1 MRKMRKKLRGEDEL
15 TYIGEYRKGWALRYL
30 REAKAELLAAQKTP
44 SIAHSLIL
52 EAVRK
57 AQAAIYYSL
66 GDPAFIES
74 IVYQAF
80 YGQKKTNNDP
90 TLNCLIEIERT
101 IQMLSHTPD
110 SEIPKTIRH
119 VDDMMQTASDIVELF
134 TGEKA

>member
-1 MRKMRKKLRGEDEL
+1 MTTAGD
-15 TYIGEYRKGWALRYL
+15 YRKGWALRYL

-52 EAVRK
+52 EAMRK

-80 YGQKKTNNDP
+80 YTQQQSTDEPVLK
-90 TLNCLIEIERT
+90 CLIEIERT
-101 IQMLSHTPD
+101 IQKLSRTTDLQLPT
-110 SEIPKTIRH
+110 TIKH
-119 VDDMMQTASDIVELF
+119 VDDIVQIASDIVELF
-134 TGEKA
+134 IDEKD

>member
-1 MRKMRKKLRGEDEL
+1 MTTAGD
-15 TYIGEYRKGWALRYL
+15 YRKGWALRYL

-52 EAVRK
+52 EAMRK

-80 YGQKKTNNDP
+80 YTQQQSTDEPVLK
-90 TLNCLIEIERT
+90 CLIEIERT
-101 IQMLSHTPD
+101 IQKLSRTSDLQLPT
-110 SEIPKTIRH
+110 TIKH
-119 VDDMMQTASDIVELF
+119 VDDIVQIASDIVELF
-134 TGEKA
+134 IDEKD

>member
-1 MRKMRKKLRGEDEL
+1 MGA
-15 TYIGEYRKGWALRYL
+15 YRKGWALRYL

-52 EAVRK
+52 EAMRK

-80 YGQKKTNNDP
+80 YSQQQSTDEPVLK
-90 TLNCLIEIERT
+90 CLIEIERT
-101 IQMLSHTPD
+101 IQRLSQKPD
-110 SEIPKTIRH
+110 QELPETIKH
-119 VDDMMQTASDIVELF
+119 VDGIVRIASDIVELF
-134 TGEKA
+134 TGEKP

>member
-1 MRKMRKKLRGEDEL
+1 MTVMGA
-15 TYIGEYRKGWALRYL
+15 YRKGWALRYL

-52 EAVRK
+52 EAMRK

-80 YGQKKTNNDP
+80 YSKQQSTDEPVLK
-90 TLNCLIEIERT
+90 CLIEIERT
-101 IQMLSHTPD
+101 IQRLSQKPD
-110 SEIPKTIRH
+110 QELPETIKH
-119 VDDMMQTASDIVELF
+119 VDGIVRIASDIVELF

>member
-1 MRKMRKKLRGEDEL
+1 MTSAGD
-15 TYIGEYRKGWALRYL
+15 YRKGWALRYL

-52 EAVRK
+52 EAMRK

-80 YGQKKTNNDP
+80 YNQQQSNDEP
-90 TLNCLIEIERT
+90 VLKCLIEIERT
-101 IQMLSHTPD
+101 IQKLSRTSD
-110 SEIPKTIRH
+110 SQLPTTMKH
-119 VDDMMQTASDIVELF
+119 VDDIVQIASDIVELF
-134 TGEKA
+134 IDEKD